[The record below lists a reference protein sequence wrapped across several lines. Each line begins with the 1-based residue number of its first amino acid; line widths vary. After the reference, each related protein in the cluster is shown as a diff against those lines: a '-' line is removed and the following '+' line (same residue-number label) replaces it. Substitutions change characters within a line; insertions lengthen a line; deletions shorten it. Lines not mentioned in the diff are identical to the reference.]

1 MRILRDTHTHR
12 RDATDGVI
20 NYDPV
25 SDNFPLDSSLS
36 YSVGIHP
43 WHAGDATP
51 ELMERVAALAAN
63 PSVVAVGETGLDSL
77 RGPGLDMQREVFLR
91 HIDIALNVGKTLIIH
106 AVKAWPELLRI
117 AALYPD
123 KPAPWIVH
131 GFRGKPG
138 LARQLLA
145 AGLSLSYGRHYNP
158 ESFAITPV
166 DRRYAESDESSL
178 PAHLPGE
185 VSQIRLNVGDSRHF
199 NDRH

>member
-1 MRILRDTHTHR
+1 MKILRDTHTHR

-25 SDNFPLDSSLS
+25 SDNFPLDPSRA
-36 YSVGIHP
+36 YSAGIHP
-43 WHAGDATP
+43 WHAAEAAQ
-51 ELMERVAALAAN
+51 ELMERIETLASD
-63 PSVVAVGETGLDSL
+63 PSVVAIGETGLDSL
-77 RGPGLDMQREVFLR
+77 RGPALDVQREIFLG
-91 HIDIALNVGKTLIIH
+91 HIDIAHKARKPLIIH

-117 AALYPD
+117 AGRYPE
-123 KPAPWIVH
+123 KPVPWIVH

-166 DRRYAESDESSL
+166 DRRYAESDESAF

-185 VSQIRLNVGDSRHF
+185 VNHISI
-199 NDRH
+199 